1 VRHRGGFW
9 PRLVLAIFALATFA
23 ATACMSSP
31 ALAEKRVALVV
42 GNGAYQN
49 APRLPNPK
57 NDAEDVV
64 AALKRSG
71 FETIVGLD
79 LDKAGMD
86 NATIRFARA
95 AREADVA
102 IFYYSG
108 HAMQFSGVNYL
119 MPVDA
124 KLTDEADLRRM
135 ARVDDIV
142 ADVQQAKNLRILVL
156 DSCRDNPLAEEL
168 KRSIGRTRA
177 AAVQRGLAKIDSP
190 QGMIVAYS
198 TQAGRTAE
206 DGQGRNSPYTT
217 AFLKHIEAEAEI
229 GTVFRR
235 VSADVYEDTKRTQLP
250 ELSLSLIGEFYL
262 RGRPEPS
269 SPIAATQPTV
279 SVPSPSNEAA
289 GAWGEIKNT
298 SNPAVFEA
306 FVRRFGDSFY
316 GDLARARLDELKKS
330 QAAVIAPPIQP
341 TRPAPAPQ
349 AATPSTSV
357 ESDLLLLGIEGDRA
371 RARLDELKK
380 SQSAA
385 VAPPIQPSQPAP
397 APSVATPSVGVEG
410 ELVLLGVEG
419 DRARARADGLNKSQ
433 TAAVAPPIQAPRP
446 AQAPRA
452 ATPSTGVE
460 SELVLLGFEGDRARA
475 RLDALNKNQTAA
487 VAPPVQPATP
497 APQAAIP
504 MAIVGKDA
512 ILLGR
517 YADWSA
523 YSATPN
529 GKKVCFA
536 LARFVNAATGARNP
550 PREPT
555 YLFVST
561 RPADNVKNEIS
572 ITTDYSFS
580 SNSDA
585 MMEIGDT
592 SYALYTQNRQAWIKN
607 TVDGPKVL
615 EALIRHPKVSIKGAP
630 ARGARPSDH
639 YSQKGLAQA
648 LDRVAQEC
656 R

>member
-1 VRHRGGFW
+1 MPRERSVRHRGGFW

-23 ATACMSSP
+23 AMTCMSSP

-57 NDAEDVV
+57 NDAEDVA

-86 NATIRFARA
+86 DATIRFARA

-217 AFLKHIEAEAEI
+217 AFLKHIEATAEI

-269 SPIAATQPTV
+269 SPIAATQPTL

-306 FVRRFGDSFY
+306 FIRRFGDSFY

-341 TRPAPAPQ
+341 TPPAPAPQ
-349 AATPSTSV
+349 AATPSTELENGPV
-357 ESDLLLLGIEGDRA
+357 LLGAEGDRA
-371 RARLDELKK
+371 RPGGPNNDQSAAVVSSGLDDAPVLLGAEGDRMRVRPDELKK
-380 SQSAA
+380 SQA
-385 VAPPIQPSQPAP
+385 
-397 APSVATPSVGVEG
+397 APSSVVENVP
-410 ELVLLGVEG
+410 VLLGAEG
-419 DRARARADGLNKSQ
+419 NRARAPQATIPPSVVGLNEPTLFGAEK
-433 TAAVAPPIQAPRP
+433 
-446 AQAPRA
+446 
-452 ATPSTGVE
+452 
-460 SELVLLGFEGDRARA
+460 RA
-475 RLDALNKNQTAA
+475 RLDGLNKNQTAA

-536 LARFVNAATGARNP
+536 LARFVNAPTGTRNP

-561 RPADNVKNEIS
+561 RPVDSVKNEIS

-585 MMEIGDT
+585 VMKI
-592 SYALYTQNRQAWIKN
+592 
-607 TVDGPKVL
+607 
-615 EALIRHPKVSIKGAP
+615 
-630 ARGARPSDH
+630 GARVTPFTHKTGRRGSRIQ
-639 YSQKGLAQA
+639 SMGRKCS
-648 LDRVAQEC
+648 RP
-656 R
+656 